1 MKLIAFS
8 GTHCSGKTSL
18 AKALVKHLEGIGR
31 KAKFVDEVVRRCPY
45 HVNEDG
51 SYLAQKW
58 IIEEELR
65 EYSLAMNGSFDF
77 IIFDRAVYDHLSYV
91 TWLFLHNKLSFQE
104 LRELFKLV
112 ENANPHYDK
121 IFYLEPLP
129 LVGDGFRSES
139 KTYQMEID
147 EILRHFLNV
156 NRIETIHIQNCD
168 LDKRLK
174 IVLQHLRDWL
184 I

>member
-18 AKALVKHLEGIGR
+18 AKALVKHLEDIGR

-45 HVNEDG
+45 HVNENG

-65 EYSLAMNGSFDF
+65 EYNLAMEGDFNF

-91 TWLFLHNKLSFQE
+91 IWLFLRNKLSFQE
-104 LRELFKLV
+104 LRKLFKLV

-129 LVGDGFRSES
+129 LVGDGLRSES
-139 KTYQMEID
+139 KTYQREID